1 MCGADLGHALV
12 PFPASLA
19 SLTRAS
25 RPAPHVP
32 LSHSNPLS
40 PPLAL
45 VLPSHTHLLPL
56 TALNIPFHQPFPP
69 QGNARDKLQEFFI
82 GGSKELEDPAY
93 LLGPSGAEAAGG
105 AGAGSGIAAG
115 MQGGGR
121 VVNKYGF
128 KTESTGVVKLRWNAV
143 VQSFDVGL
151 GSDKAGAWAGG
162 APVRASAGG
171 GLLGAAGAAE
181 SPGARARNRREMSL
195 NEVVARARA
204 R

>member
-1 MCGADLGHALV
+1 M
-12 PFPASLA
+12 
-19 SLTRAS
+19 R
-25 RPAPHVP
+25 
-32 LSHSNPLS
+32 S
-40 PPLAL
+40 PPC
-45 VLPSHTHLLPL
+45 P
-56 TALNIPFHQPFPP
+56 PFPP
-69 QGNARDKLQEFFI
+69 PGNARDKLQEFFI

-151 GSDKAGAWAGG
+151 GSDKARAGAGAGG
-162 APVRASAGG
+162 SPVRASAGG